1 MRTGLAGLSVRRSR
15 TTSPSPIRH
24 PVPNRRGGSLAKQY
38 LDASAV
44 MGRWPFRGLPSY
56 ASLTRSGGP
65 SVNLR
70 QLKYFVAIV
79 EAGNMTRAAEQLH
92 VAQTALG
99 MQIRQ
104 MEEDLGVALLTRHS
118 RGVEPT
124 RAGKLLCA
132 RALAILK
139 MTDQAREDVAACERE
154 GSETIRLGITPA
166 LMLVCGTEIAVT
178 VREQLP
184 QVFLSIIEAMSHVLV
199 ESLLRGEADYILGYD
214 VPDLPQ
220 LSRIALLQDD
230 LVLATPPGPDRGKPI
245 AFVDVLDEVLAM
257 PEEGD
262 TVRAVVARTA
272 RDLGLDLKITYEVRS
287 VSAMKSLVARGSASS
302 VLPYFAVLDEI
313 RAGKLDARPITMP
326 PLRRTLFLAS
336 SNQRPAFKSEAGLTG
351 AVRSSLT
358 GLLEA
363 LGPLAQPLWVR
374 TA

>member
-1 MRTGLAGLSVRRSR
+1 M
-15 TTSPSPIRH
+15 
-24 PVPNRRGGSLAKQY
+24 
-38 LDASAV
+38 
-44 MGRWPFRGLPSY
+44 
-56 ASLTRSGGP
+56 
-65 SVNLR
+65 NLR

-104 MEEDLGVALLTRHS
+104 LEEDLGVALLTRHS

-124 RAGKLLCA
+124 RAGKLLYS

-139 MTDQAREDVAACERE
+139 MADEARKDVAACERE
-154 GSETIRLGITPA
+154 GSESIRLGITPA
-166 LMLVCGTEIAVT
+166 LMLVCGTEIALT

-184 QVFLSIIEAMSHVLV
+184 QVFLSIIEAMSHVLL

-214 VPDLPQ
+214 VPDMPQ
-220 LSRIALLQDD
+220 LSRIAMLQDD
-230 LVLATPPGPDRGKPI
+230 LVLVTPPGPDKDKPI

-257 PEEGD
+257 PEGGD
-262 TVRAVVARTA
+262 TVRTVVARTA
-272 RDLGLDLKITYEVRS
+272 RDLGLDLKITYELRS
-287 VSAMKSLVARGSASS
+287 VSAMKSLVVRGAASS
-302 VLPYFAVLDEI
+302 VLPYFAVLDEV
-313 RAGKLDARPITMP
+313 RAGRLNARPITMP

-336 SNQRPAFKSEAGLTG
+336 SNQRPSFKNEAGLIG

-358 GLLEA
+358 GLLDA